1 MMVIETNKH
10 SQVKNVTNMAFFFYI
25 RKLDIKYVH
34 SRHGILSGK
43 FSNSWYYYRGIKIY
57 PWHLQI
63 LIFIKQVLLPVFV

>member
-1 MMVIETNKH
+1 MMVIETNI
-10 SQVKNVTNMAFFFYI
+10 VKSKMLQIWHFFFYI

-57 PWHLQI
+57 P
-63 LIFIKQVLLPVFV
+63 

>member
-1 MMVIETNKH
+1 MMVIETNI
-10 SQVKNVTNMAFFFYI
+10 VKSKMLQIWHFFFYI

-63 LIFIKQVLLPVFV
+63 LIFIKQVLLPVFI